1 MKEVGYGGIARTYL
15 GPSRADYA
23 RRTAMTCLS
32 SRAFRPRLESLESLK
47 LPSASPVLIAVAP
60 ITPNINL
67 KSTPI
72 AVDAK
77 TYVAASTPSSGRRGG
92 IVDFLTANAATR
104 TVTGSLSISYHTR
117 LLPSYL
123 SLFSPY
129 VTFNMRV
136 YFTTSLDYPNP
147 GDVKISFSKNV
158 VPFGGD
164 LRDKAAH
171 GVAAFIRHDHDQIAA
186 LLAH

>member
-1 MKEVGYGGIARTYL
+1 MACL
-15 GPSRADYA
+15 DSRAY
-23 RRTAMTCLS
+23 
-32 SRAFRPRLESLESLK
+32 RPRLETLESLQ
-47 LPSASPVLIAVAP
+47 LPSASPVGIAVAS
-60 ITPNINL
+60 IAPNINL

-77 TYVAASTPSSGRRGG
+77 IYVAASTPSSGRRAGS
-92 IVDFLTANAATR
+92 VDFLTANPATR
-104 TVTGSLSISYHTR
+104 TVTGSISVLYHTR

-147 GDVKISFSKNV
+147 GDVKVSFSKNV
-158 VPFGGD
+158 VPFGGN
-164 LRDKAAH
+164 LRDKAAQ
-171 GVAAFIRHDHDQIAA
+171 GIVAFIRHDHDQIAA
-186 LLAH
+186 AFVG

>member
-1 MKEVGYGGIARTYL
+1 
-15 GPSRADYA
+15 
-23 RRTAMTCLS
+23 MTSLS
-32 SRAFRPRLESLESLK
+32 SRAFRPRLESLESLQ
-47 LPSASPVLIAVAP
+47 LPSASPVHTAVAALQP
-60 ITPNINL
+60 GINL
-67 KSTPI
+67 KSTTI
-72 AVDAK
+72 ASDAK

-92 IVDFLTANAATR
+92 RVDFLSANPATR
-104 TVTGSLSISYHTR
+104 TVTGSLTISYHTR

-136 YFTTSLDYPNP
+136 YFTTSLDYPNQ

-164 LRDKAAH
+164 QRNRAAQ
-171 GVAAFIRHDHDQIAA
+171 GVVAFIEHDHARIAA
-186 LLAH
+186 MLPG